1 MNPVAIWIA
10 AFFTIAVY
18 SFLFGD
24 NPVYRFTEHLFIGLT
39 AANLTVQ
46 GFHNVKTQ
54 AWQPLITKG
63 ELMWLGVIIG
73 GLMLLCRWF
82 KQVEWVS
89 RIPLQFMTG
98 TAMALS
104 VIRALDSEFFKQLIS
119 TVNLKWTNVNDAIY
133 ILCVILPICY
143 LLYTMNQKRG
153 AGIVVKH
160 AGTIGQYLMMLA
172 FGASLGSTIM
182 ARVSLV
188 IERFQFLFGTWLK
201 ISG

>member
-104 VIRALDSEFFKQLIS
+104 LIHIWQGRSRNSEARCRLYRYGGYLAL
-119 TVNLKWTNVNDAIY
+119 NA
-133 ILCVILPICY
+133 CCPPAC
-143 LLYTMNQKRG
+143 R
-153 AGIVVKH
+153 
-160 AGTIGQYLMMLA
+160 
-172 FGASLGSTIM
+172 
-182 ARVSLV
+182 RC
-188 IERFQFLFGTWLK
+188 
-201 ISG
+201 